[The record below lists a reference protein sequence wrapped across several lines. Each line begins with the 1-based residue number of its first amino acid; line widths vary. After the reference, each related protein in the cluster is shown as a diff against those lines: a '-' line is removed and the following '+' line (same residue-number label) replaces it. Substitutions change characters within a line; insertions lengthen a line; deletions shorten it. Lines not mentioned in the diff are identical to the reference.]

1 MSDGVPNGVSGDD
14 LIVVETRP
22 PLLPSIDHI
31 ALLFLQESIPTVLMV
46 LFIILLNRWEAKGS
60 EADVP
65 CGAGII
71 LVQAN
76 LNHVEAEVL
85 GDNLPGLGIVWEG

>member
-1 MSDGVPNGVSGDD
+1 
-14 LIVVETRP
+14 
-22 PLLPSIDHI
+22 
-31 ALLFLQESIPTVLMV
+31 MV
-46 LFIILLNRWEAKGS
+46 LFVVLLDRWEAKGS

-65 CGAGII
+65 CGAGVI

-76 LNHVEAEVL
+76 LNQVEAEVL